1 MRKLIE
7 RVIQEEVGVPKNI
20 YESADLIT
28 DRVYYELKNIL
39 SGGGNVDNGDYDMV
53 FSVNTTINDLTIK
66 RVNFSVQINYANV
79 EGPELMGAGFNPR
92 PSLDYDKFVY
102 VSKENPSNVHLM
114 LKFYIPSDDEVS
126 KEDFFNY
133 FLENRGRV
141 VNNISHELK
150 HAYDYYKKPEESF
163 ADSIEYQS
171 VVNYGLGFIPLHEFF
186 FKLYYSNKTENLVR
200 ATEVYSSMRDEDIDD
215 DKFLEFLLS
224 NEIYVQYNELANYS
238 YDMLINSLRDNI
250 KNLRNGIAHYNL
262 KVPRKNDD
270 VIQLVLKI
278 GYMNIANL
286 KVKNLSELLTT
297 DFIEEMIGFDPESKK
312 GKYFRKNAQ
321 KFGKY
326 QNNYLNFYKT
336 EIEKF
341 NKIGNLMIKKIS
353 KLYSIAK
360 DSNADSSDIIR
371 KIYNKVNPQK

>member
-66 RVNFSVQINYANV
+66 RVNFSVQIKYANV
-79 EGPELMGAGFNPR
+79 EGLELMGAGFNPR

-102 VSKENPSNVHLM
+102 VSKENPSNAHLM

-133 FLENRGRV
+133 YLENRGRV

-200 ATEVYSSMRDEDIDD
+200 ATEVYSSMRDEDIDTN
-215 DKFLEFLLS
+215 KFLEFLLS
-224 NEIYVQYNELANYS
+224 NEVYTQYNELANYS
-238 YDMLINSLRDNI
+238 YDMLINALRADI
-250 KNLRNGIAHYNL
+250 KNLRKGIVHYNL
-262 KVPRKNDD
+262 KAPKSDDD
-270 VIQLVLKI
+270 VIQLVLRI
-278 GYMNIANL
+278 AYVNIANL
-286 KVKNLSELLTT
+286 KIKNLSDLLTT
-297 DFIEEMIGFDPESKK
+297 DFIEEMIGFDPESEK

-321 KFGKY
+321 KFSKY
-326 QNNYLNFYKT
+326 QNNYLDFYKT

-360 DSNADSSDIIR
+360 DSNTKSSDIIR
-371 KIYNKVNPQK
+371 KIYKKTNP

>member
-1 MRKLIE
+1 
-7 RVIQEEVGVPKNI
+7 
-20 YESADLIT
+20 
-28 DRVYYELKNIL
+28 
-39 SGGGNVDNGDYDMV
+39 
-53 FSVNTTINDLTIK
+53 
-66 RVNFSVQINYANV
+66 
-79 EGPELMGAGFNPR
+79 
-92 PSLDYDKFVY
+92 
-102 VSKENPSNVHLM
+102 
-114 LKFYIPSDDEVS
+114 
-126 KEDFFNY
+126 
-133 FLENRGRV
+133 
-141 VNNISHELK
+141 
-150 HAYDYYKKPEESF
+150 
-163 ADSIEYQS
+163 
-171 VVNYGLGFIPLHEFF
+171 
-186 FKLYYSNKTENLVR
+186 
-200 ATEVYSSMRDEDIDD
+200 
-215 DKFLEFLLS
+215 
-224 NEIYVQYNELANYS
+224 
-238 YDMLINSLRDNI
+238 MLINSLSDNI
-250 KNLRNGIAHYNL
+250 KNLRNGIGHYNL

-321 KFGKY
+321 KFSKY

-341 NKIGNLMIKKIS
+341 NKIGNLMTKKIS